1 MLKVRFP
8 ILAVLIGIILFG
20 CQSTKP
26 TTSSVSVAK
35 VPPSLPKTMAELA
48 PKGSL
53 QDARPILEKAYV
65 VDPLHGTLMK
75 VTLFDSAGAEPWG
88 GGEPAN
94 DMGLEPKTM
103 RALDLIIEASKKT
116 EFSSG
121 RDRKS
126 VDRPESVDPML
137 RYLKEGAGL
146 LSYRGKSY
154 AKKGNTDAALVD
166 FRAALNLV
174 RFTLQQPFALR
185 PENAAKLHGKIA
197 EDLKVALAYY
207 KRDKESLAKFRAM
220 LNEVAPK
227 EIDS

>member
-1 MLKVRFP
+1 MLKMRFP
-8 ILAVLIGIILFG
+8 ILAVLIGMTLFG
-20 CQSTKP
+20 CQSPKP
-26 TTSSVSVAK
+26 TSSVSGADV
-35 VPPSLPKTMAELA
+35 PKTTAESA
-48 PKGSL
+48 PKDPL

-103 RALDLIIEASKKT
+103 RALDLMVEASKKA

-121 RDRKS
+121 MDRKP
-126 VDRPESVDPML
+126 VDRSEPVNPML

-146 LSYRGKSY
+146 LSYRGKCY

-174 RFTLQQPFALR
+174 RFTLQQPLA
-185 PENAAKLHGKIA
+185 PSQENATRLHGKIA
-197 EDLKVALAYY
+197 EDLHVALGYF

-220 LNEVAPK
+220 LNEVAPNK
-227 EIDS
+227 IDS